1 MAEQR
6 KQQNVEPN
14 AKERLLEAG
23 IDVFGRHG
31 YDTATTRMI
40 AGEASVNIAAIP
52 YYFGGKEGLYK
63 AVISYLVEQINVHS
77 EPVLKA
83 IKTTDFYSDSGRQ
96 SAQRLLDEL
105 LTKFVYFIIGS
116 AQGPRISRIV
126 LREQMYPSSAYD
138 MIFSGVMAPI
148 LNAIAVLVT
157 HITGESPGRKVTFK
171 AMTIMGQV
179 LIFRVARETIVRKLD
194 MEGYSESEV
203 NEIVQVILEQT
214 RTMLNVA
221 GDENL

>member
-77 EPVLKA
+77 EPVLQA
-83 IKTTDFYSDSGRQ
+83 IKATDFYSDSGRQ

-116 AQGPRISRIV
+116 AQGPRISKIV

-148 LNAIAVLVT
+148 LNAIAVLVS

-194 MEGYSESEV
+194 MEGYSEGEV